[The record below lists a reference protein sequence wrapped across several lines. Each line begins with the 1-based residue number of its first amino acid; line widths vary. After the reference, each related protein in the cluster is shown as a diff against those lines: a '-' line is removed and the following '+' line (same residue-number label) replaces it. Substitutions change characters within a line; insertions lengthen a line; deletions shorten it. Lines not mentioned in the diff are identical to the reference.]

1 MNKKS
6 LIALAIIS
14 LAWIAS
20 ASGQTAFDNM
30 CQFYQIQQSV
40 IVQYTQDGMTV
51 YDKNSI
57 QAMWPIML
65 NGKDCTSLQHE
76 LIKNI
81 TGKDDI
87 HDINQAIN
95 YYLYT
100 DVEGNKH
107 NLGKDCKLVDEAT
120 LDLSGQSANISRRT
134 IDLRNI
140 NSRFATFHIFY
151 NDYYAGAAHGMYA
164 NEYLTYDM
172 ALHKVVTLDQIVN
185 DTEALRPIIMQA
197 ITEQLDYTADDLFL
211 PDDGL
216 PPMPSSFFIEDGA
229 LHLVYQAY
237 EIASFAQGRI
247 DVTIYP
253 HMVENKTNLIYPY
266 GYILMKESD
275 FISGIY

>member
-6 LIALAIIS
+6 LIALAIMS

-20 ASGQTAFDNM
+20 ASGQTSFDNM

-40 IVQYTQDGMTV
+40 IIQYTQDGMTA

-65 NGKDCTSLQHE
+65 NGKDCISLQQA
-76 LIKNI
+76 LIKDI

-87 HDINQAIN
+87 HDMNQAVN

-100 DVEGNKH
+100 DIEGNKH
-107 NLGKDCKLVDEAT
+107 NLGRDCKLIDEAS
-120 LDLSGQSANISRRT
+120 LNGQSANISTRT
-134 IDLRNI
+134 IELKSI
-140 NSRFATFHIFY
+140 NRRFATFHIFY

-164 NEYLTYDM
+164 HDYLTYDM
-172 ALHKVVTLDQIVN
+172 SLHKVVTLDQVVN
-185 DTEALRPIIMQA
+185 DMEALRPIIMQA

-216 PPMPSSFFIEDGA
+216 PPAPSSFYFEDGA
-229 LHLVYQAY
+229 LHVVYQPYA
-237 EIASFAQGRI
+237 IASFAQGSI
-247 DVTIYP
+247 DVAINPY
-253 HMVENKTNLIYPY
+253 MVEDKTNLIYPY
-266 GYILMKESD
+266 GFILMKETEFTD
-275 FISGIY
+275 IY